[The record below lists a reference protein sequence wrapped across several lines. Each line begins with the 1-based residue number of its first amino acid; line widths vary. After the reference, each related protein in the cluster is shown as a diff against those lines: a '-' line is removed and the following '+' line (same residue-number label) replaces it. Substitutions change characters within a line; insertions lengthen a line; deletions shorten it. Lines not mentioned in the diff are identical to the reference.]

1 MKMLLAVF
9 LKIPHNVIEIMV
21 VLMVLL
27 LALKLVQTSVH
38 HTCGGSHDIVCT
50 LSSSFCWARG
60 RGLNLL
66 PNFLK
71 RGCGLTGFQ
80 ILEGVCLEGD
90 RGDLE
95 G

>member
-66 PNFLK
+66 LNFLK

-80 ILEGVCLEGD
+80 ILERVSLEGD